1 MNKKGF
7 TIYLLTSIS
16 TGYIL
21 LLISGL
27 LIVEKNSNKI
37 IEEKNTPFLIY
48 EHENLKPKSISLHF
62 MGKDFIFNF

>member
-1 MNKKGF
+1 MSKKGLK
-7 TIYLLTSIS
+7 IYLLSAIF

-21 LLISGL
+21 SLVSGL
-27 LIVEKNSNKI
+27 IIVEKNSNKI

-48 EHENLKPKSISLHF
+48 EHENLKPKSILLHF